1 MKKVFVTEGPVYFCY
16 LIVILFECGLCDFKH
31 SADGFVYTDKKYD
44 LSSTKGK
51 ELKGN
56 LKYPFTL
63 VSNIIIYLILFS
75 DCKPSCRAHPQEIVF
90 LQDGRLTG
98 ENIKNYSLIV
108 TMVDNSAQ

>member
-1 MKKVFVTEGPVYFCY
+1 MKKVFVTEGPVFFCY

-31 SADGFVYTDKKYD
+31 SADGFVYTDKKYE

-51 ELKGN
+51 GLKGN
-56 LKYPFTL
+56 LHYPFTL
-63 VSNIIIYLILFS
+63 IGNIIYLILFS

-98 ENIKNYSLIV
+98 ENIKEFSLIV
-108 TMVDNSAQ
+108 TMVDNSEQ